1 MKRKRKEK
9 RALWPT
15 VSLVCTRFLST
26 EPRSDPDGAVEPTDN
41 FIVEREARR
50 NRDGSLGP
58 AGADDG
64 DDADFAQGD
73 FDGDA
78 SHRRLDR
85 RRMAQKDREAAEL
98 AEELNQRYRRN
109 KYTTDGAE
117 DWAPKAMLMPSEKD
131 PRIWG
136 IKCKVR

>member
-9 RALWPT
+9 RALLPT
-15 VSLVCTRFLST
+15 VRLVCTRFLPT
-26 EPRSDPDGAVEPTDN
+26 EPRSDPDGTVELTDN

>member
-1 MKRKRKEK
+1 M
-9 RALWPT
+9 
-15 VSLVCTRFLST
+15 
-26 EPRSDPDGAVEPTDN
+26 GAILDRVLIAAANRTADN

-85 RRMAQKDREAAEL
+85 RRMAQKDKEAAEL
-98 AEELNQRYRRN
+98 AAELNQRYRRN

-136 IKCKVR
+136 IKCKVRLSLL

>member
-1 MKRKRKEK
+1 MGRPERTEFSSTPPPHT
-9 RALWPT
+9 AL
-15 VSLVCTRFLST
+15 F
-26 EPRSDPDGAVEPTDN
+26 ADN

-85 RRMAQKDREAAEL
+85 RRMAQKDKEAAEL
-98 AEELNQRYRRN
+98 AAELNQRYRRN

-136 IKCKVR
+136 IKCKVRFLCSRRDSSA